1 MGKVA
6 KVFLQDK
13 DLRNLTP
20 KEKMYLRAVGSPKEL
35 YVKVYPSGIK
45 TFVLKVNAKYLKIK
59 EFRAGLYSVAIADL
73 VLKNEIKE
81 LKNCVYDYLDDDEA
95 KELYEILK
103 KYKTLDNI
111 KNFLKYE
118 LTKYYFLDKE
128 NKDFRAMLDYGGQS
142 HLGNY
147 PLKIE
152 VSNRNKIFLQQGSLT
167 YTNIDGVNVYNISEL
182 IDMKIAAFNGR
193 DKVRDLYD
201 LNFLLNKYPEY
212 FDYKQLWQINERI
225 AYCGTDELNILL
237 ADEVKKHKLISNENI
252 DLNNFVQNFQ
262 ARIENTLNDKRIE
275 KQKEFIKNLSIK
287 DKQIQNREPQR
298 GR

>member
-1 MGKVA
+1 MYENYQKERIDIIKKV
-6 KVFLQDK
+6 LQALND
-13 DLRNLTP
+13 N
-20 KEKMYLRAVGSPKEL
+20 
-35 YVKVYPSGIK
+35 
-45 TFVLKVNAKYLKIK
+45 FVLKGGIALSLYYGLNRYSEDIDLDAKSNNMDITKLLK
-59 EFRAGLYSVAIADL
+59 S
-73 VLKNEIKE
+73 N
-81 LKNCVYDYLDDDEA
+81 
-95 KELYEILK
+95 
-103 KYKTLDNI
+103 
-111 KNFLKYE
+111 KNFRDYNITIK
-118 LTKYYFLDKE
+118 
-128 NKDFRAMLDYGGQS
+128 KDTDTVFRTMLDHARQS

-212 FDYKQLWQINERI
+212 FDHKQLWQINERI
-225 AYCGTDELNILL
+225 AYCGADELNMLL

-275 KQKEFIKNLSIK
+275 KQKEFIKNLSVK
-287 DKQIQNREPQR
+287 EKNNEPK
-298 GR
+298 

>member
-128 NKDFRAMLDYGGQS
+128 NQD
-142 HLGNY
+142 
-147 PLKIE
+147 
-152 VSNRNKIFLQQGSLT
+152 V
-167 YTNIDGVNVYNISEL
+167 
-182 IDMKIAAFNGR
+182 
-193 DKVRDLYD
+193 
-201 LNFLLNKYPEY
+201 
-212 FDYKQLWQINERI
+212 
-225 AYCGTDELNILL
+225 
-237 ADEVKKHKLISNENI
+237 
-252 DLNNFVQNFQ
+252 
-262 ARIENTLNDKRIE
+262 
-275 KQKEFIKNLSIK
+275 
-287 DKQIQNREPQR
+287 
-298 GR
+298 